1 MKLIFYIFFTLV
13 FLSCNQNTEKLPI
26 LGNKEMVNGEMI
38 YHKVGDFEFVNQDNK
53 IVSPSTFEGKYYIV
67 DYFFTSCPTI
77 CPKVKKQEL
86 RVYEKFKNN
95 ENLMYLS
102 VSVDTKY
109 DTVPRLKWYADKLNI
124 HDEKWHFVTGNK
136 DHIYSVAESFFHIA
150 QVDKTAPGGYN
161 HDGRL
166 ILVDKERH
174 IRSFCDG
181 TIADDV
187 DRFMKDVEQLL
198 TEDLHE

>member
-1 MKLIFYIFFTLV
+1 MKNILYIIIL
-13 FLSCNQNTEKLPI
+13 LSIISCSQEVEKLPI
-26 LGNKEMVNGEMI
+26 LGNKEEINGKMV
-38 YHKVGDFEFVNQDNK
+38 YHEVGDFHFIDQDGNP
-53 IVSPSTFEGKYYIV
+53 VTPSTFEGQNYIV

-95 ENLMYLS
+95 DKLGYLS

-109 DTVPRLKWYADKLNI
+109 DTIQKLKWYADKLNI
-124 HDEKWHFVTGNK
+124 HDKKWKFVTGEK
-136 DHIYSVAESFFHIA
+136 DHIYKVAESFFHVA
-150 QVDKTAPGGYN
+150 MDDKTAPGGFN

-166 ILVDKERH
+166 ILVDKNKH

-181 TIADDV
+181 TDPVDV
-187 DRFMKDVEQLL
+187 DRFMKDVENLL
-198 TEDLHE
+198 TEENE